1 MSDKIIKINSRT
13 TAYTTALFINIRTL
27 RFKSQFMFAFFA
39 AANHLSGPLRKH
51 KFTSKG
57 SKGHSLGLVIGGFR
71 SVLWVFVFPG
81 SLLVAKQRRRFVA
94 CDKCWRFF
102 VVREYYLLRHWTPT
116 FKSKEVKKLR
126 FSSSSLDCYFY
137 SISLIFLPWLCEHIK

>member
-27 RFKSQFMFAFFA
+27 RFKSQFTFAFFA

-57 SKGHSLGLVIGGFR
+57 SKGHGLGLVIGGFR
-71 SVLWVFVFPG
+71 SVLWVFVFQG
-81 SLLVAKQRRRFVA
+81 SLLVAKQRRRIVA
-94 CDKCWRFF
+94 CDKSGVSLWCANIIYSVTEPQRLK
-102 VVREYYLLRHWTPT
+102 V
-116 FKSKEVKKLR
+116 KEVKKLR
-126 FSSSSLDCYFY
+126 SPSSSLDCYFY